1 MSYDIVRF
9 YFRGGSRVIAEQL
22 SLEEARAHCKNPET
36 SSSTA
41 TTAEARQHTACRGP
55 WFDGYTD
62 SSSHRHPA

>member
-9 YFRGGSRVIAEQL
+9 YFRGESRVIAEQL

-41 TTAEARQHTACRGP
+41 TTEEARRHTARRGP

-62 SSSHRHPA
+62 SSSH